1 MNNHHNNNNGS
12 SNIDIKSKER
22 LEKYVKE
29 NFVYIDYKVSS
40 SNLIEDSN
48 YVTLKLFPTWDQK
61 TLEYVQCK
69 DGITNKLVKCY
80 NKSLNISLLIRAYGN
95 KSEVLIDRNQEILN
109 LVRLSMLEL
118 SPPLY
123 GRFSNGFVYGYIPG
137 KVFTVED
144 MSDPYKSTLVAKK
157 LAQWHSVD
165 MVGDKTANLFPTLY
179 KWLGEVPISY
189 SNSDINKKF
198 HENFNIKK
206 IKLELLDLEKELIK
220 LNSPIVFCH
229 NDLLSANIIYDEAL
243 KEVSFIDY
251 EYGNY
256 SYRGFDIGNHFNEFA
271 GFECNYSMYPSKE
284 FQCQWLKTY
293 LTDSYP
299 DKEITDE
306 MIENLYKEVNKF
318 ALASHFYWGLWA
330 LIQAHYSDIN
340 FDYMEYSMLRFNE
353 YYKCKEEFFA
363 L

>member
-206 IKLELLDLEKELIK
+206 IKLE
-220 LNSPIVFCH
+220 
-229 NDLLSANIIYDEAL
+229 
-243 KEVSFIDY
+243 
-251 EYGNY
+251 
-256 SYRGFDIGNHFNEFA
+256 
-271 GFECNYSMYPSKE
+271 
-284 FQCQWLKTY
+284 
-293 LTDSYP
+293 
-299 DKEITDE
+299 
-306 MIENLYKEVNKF
+306 
-318 ALASHFYWGLWA
+318 
-330 LIQAHYSDIN
+330 
-340 FDYMEYSMLRFNE
+340 
-353 YYKCKEEFFA
+353 
-363 L
+363 